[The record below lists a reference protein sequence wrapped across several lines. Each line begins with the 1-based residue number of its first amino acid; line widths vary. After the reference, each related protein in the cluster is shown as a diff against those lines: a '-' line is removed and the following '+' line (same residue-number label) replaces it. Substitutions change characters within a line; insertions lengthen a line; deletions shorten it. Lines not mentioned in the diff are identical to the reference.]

1 MKKIFLALIL
11 SLSAWCAFAVPA
23 YPEKVVFT
31 QPNNRDIT
39 VTIYLKGDEKVHW
52 AETVD
57 GYSLMHADDGSLV
70 YATCDSEGNMVA
82 TDVIATEIEQRTA
95 EVEAMLKRTPKHLH
109 FSHAQVQDLLAIWEQ
124 VENAKSGPKTMTNV
138 IGEKKF
144 LVILFGFN
152 DKPFTHSKT
161 AFRMMF
167 NQVGY
172 SSNNAIGSVH
182 DYYYDVS
189 GGLFSLKVDVVGP
202 FVGVHDTYHYGNTDY
217 GYQDFAKEA
226 VDSASKYV
234 NFADYDNDNDG
245 YIDGLHIIFAGHG
258 EEAGAGAECIWSHK
272 WNIFDPPT
280 YNNTII
286 DVYSCSPECKDNKG
300 SFITAIGVICHEL
313 GHVFGAP
320 DYYDTDYESSGGQ
333 YPGLGNFDIMSGG
346 SWNRGGISPAHHNP
360 YTKTYI
366 YHWTTCDTID
376 GTSKAY
382 MMEPIENS
390 PNEIHRVNT
399 STQGDFFLLENRQEI
414 KWDKPIPGHGLLVYH
429 IHPNAHGANVSNRKH
444 PQQIYIIAR
453 GSATDTFPSSTPS
466 SYGQLNGINGVFPGS
481 YGTRDS
487 LTDNSVP
494 WFRPWSKQTNNVPLR
509 YISENS
515 NSKRVFFCVQ
525 DASPN
530 PFDVIAEGLSKE
542 EILLQWTPFGS
553 LQTMIVMNPVGDVF
567 GTPEG
572 SYEVGDTINGGGIV
586 MYKGSNNNHIID
598 SLSQNQFYYFKAY
611 TIKRDGTY
619 SDGVSIHARTLNCD
633 NDIWQNEDF
642 ENTEAGSLPSCWEG
656 EWSTNELLGSKVLTS
671 NTGEAGWKRVFS
683 RPVFLSDT
691 GNAVLSLKLH
701 FGEGCS
707 QATKFKVEYRPAP
720 QEQWTTMI
728 EYNYIAGGSTWKTI
742 YIPLTMAGENSRIRF
757 SAYTEGSER
766 ISIDEVTIVR
776 GSLIKA
782 ECDVNGNITPYG
794 YTVIPFNEQ
803 QTFTMTPLSGYY
815 CDRLIIDGTI
825 VIGQSQL
832 TVTSDDTREY
842 TLDGNGGHHTIKAY
856 FERKNSIDI
865 AEDNTIKITPNPTT
879 GIVTI
884 YGERGVKVEIYDL
897 NGRKIFSDVNK
908 NGTLEINMSTF
919 AKGLYTVRYGNIAK
933 KIVKL

>member
-1 MKKIFLALIL
+1 MKKIFLAIIFTL
-11 SLSAWCAFAVPA
+11 SVWGAFAVPA
-23 YPEKVVFT
+23 FPEKVEFR

-52 AETVD
+52 AETID

-70 YATCDSEGNMVA
+70 YATLDKEGNMVA
-82 TDVIATEIEQRTA
+82 TDVLATEIEQRSA
-95 EVEAMLKRTPKHLH
+95 EVEAMLKKTPKHLH

-138 IGEKKF
+138 LGEKKF

-202 FVGVHDTYHYGNTDY
+202 FVGVYDTYHYGNTNS

-226 VDSASKYV
+226 VDSAAKYV

-258 EEAGAGAECIWSHK
+258 EEAGAGEECIWSHK
-272 WNIFDPPT
+272 WNIFNPPT

-300 SFITAIGVICHEL
+300 NFITAIGVICHEL

-376 GTSKAY
+376 GTSNVY
-382 MMEPIENS
+382 MMEAIENH
-390 PNEIHRVNT
+390 PNEIHRINT

-414 KWDKPIPGHGLLVYH
+414 KWDKAIPGHGLLVYH
-429 IHPNAHGANVSNRKH
+429 IHPNAHGASVANNKH
-444 PQQIYIIAR
+444 PQQIYIIAK
-453 GSATDTFPSSTPS
+453 GSTTDTFPTNTPS
-466 SYGQLNGINGVFPGS
+466 SYGQLNGINGVFPGA
-481 YGTRDS
+481 YNTRDS

-494 WFRPWSKQTNNVPLR
+494 WFRPWSKQKNNVPLR
-509 YISENS
+509 YISENV
-515 NSKRVFFCVQ
+515 NSQRVFFCVQ

-530 PFDVIAEGLSKE
+530 PFDVTAEGLNKE
-542 EILLQWTPFGS
+542 EILLQWTKYGS
-553 LQTMIVMNPVGDVF
+553 LQTMIVMNPNDSVF
-567 GTPEG
+567 GTPDG
-572 SYEVGDTINGGGIV
+572 SYEIGDTVNGGGIV
-586 MYKGSNNNHIID
+586 IYIGDDNHCIID
-598 SLSQNQFYYFKAY
+598 SLSQNQYYYFKAY

-619 SDGVSIHARTLNCD
+619 SDGVPVYAKTLNCD
-633 NDIWQNEDF
+633 NDTWQNENFDGIDVS
-642 ENTEAGSLPSCWEG
+642 ALPNCWEG
-656 EWSTNELLGSKVLTS
+656 EWSTTELLGSKVLTS
-671 NTGEAGWKRVFS
+671 NTGESGWKRVLS

-691 GNAVLSLKLH
+691 GLAVLTLKLH

-707 QATKFKVEYRPAP
+707 QSTKFKVEFRPTP
-720 QEQWTTMI
+720 MDTWTTLI
-728 EYNYIAGGSTWKTI
+728 ESNYTAGGSTWKTI
-742 YIPLTMAGENSRIRF
+742 YLPLTMAGDNSRIRF
-757 SAYTEGSER
+757 SAYTDGSAR
-766 ISIDEVTIVR
+766 ISIDEIMIAS
-776 GSLIKA
+776 GSLVHA
-782 ECDVNGNITPYG
+782 ECNADGNITPYG
-794 YTVIPFNEQ
+794 YTVIPINGQ
-803 QTFTMTPLSGYY
+803 QTFTMTPLTGYY
-815 CDRLIIDGTI
+815 LDRVIMDGTVISQNEII
-825 VIGQSQL
+825 VTG
-832 TVTSDDTREY
+832 DDTREY
-842 TLDGNGGHHTIKAY
+842 TIAGNGGHHTIKAF
-856 FERKNSIDI
+856 FERKNAIDL
-865 AEDNTIKITPNPTT
+865 AEDNTIRITPNPTT
-879 GIVTI
+879 GIVSI
-884 YGERGVKVEIYDL
+884 CGEKGVKVEIFDL
-897 NGRKIFSDVNK
+897 NGRLLYSNTNK
-908 NGTLEINMSTF
+908 NGTIEINMSSF
-919 AKGLYTVRYGNIAK
+919 PRGLYTVRYGNISR